1 MNKNFGFALLSAIV
15 LLPQLQGC
23 FPLVAA
29 GATGGV
35 LATVDRRTLGTQ
47 TEDEAIEWKARS
59 RINQRY
65 GDEVHGNYTSFNRK
79 VLISG
84 EALNDEIRADA
95 GRLVSGVPQVQ
106 EVHNELAVA
115 PFSSFAARSN
125 DAFITTK
132 VKGRLVDNKNM
143 NAVHVKVVTEAS
155 IVYLMGIVSQREADI
170 AIQVTRTTSGVRK
183 VVSLL
188 EILPDQAIKELDI
201 RIPPARSDSVRSEP
215 VQP

>member
-1 MNKNFGFALLSAIV
+1 
-15 LLPQLQGC
+15 
-23 FPLVAA
+23 
-29 GATGGV
+29 
-35 LATVDRRTLGTQ
+35 
-47 TEDEAIEWKARS
+47 
-59 RINQRY
+59 
-65 GDEVHGNYTSFNRK
+65 
-79 VLISG
+79 
-84 EALNDEIRADA
+84 
-95 GRLVSGVPQVQ
+95 
-106 EVHNELAVA
+106 
-115 PFSSFAARSN
+115 
-125 DAFITTK
+125 
-132 VKGRLVDNKNM
+132 M

>member
-1 MNKNFGFALLSAIV
+1 MNRSFGFGLLLGIAI
-15 LLPQLQGC
+15 LLQLQGC

-47 TEDEAIEWKARS
+47 TEDESIEWKARA
-59 RINQRY
+59 RVNQRY

-84 EALNDEIRADA
+84 EALNDEIKADT

-132 VKGRLVDNKNM
+132 VKGRLVDDKNM

-155 IVYLMGIVSQREADI
+155 IVYLMGIVSQREANT
-170 AIQVTRTTSGVRK
+170 AIQVARTTSGVRK

-188 EILPDQAIKELDI
+188 EILPDQAIKELDS
-201 RIPPARSDSVRSEP
+201 RIPPARSEPARSEP
-215 VQP
+215 MQP